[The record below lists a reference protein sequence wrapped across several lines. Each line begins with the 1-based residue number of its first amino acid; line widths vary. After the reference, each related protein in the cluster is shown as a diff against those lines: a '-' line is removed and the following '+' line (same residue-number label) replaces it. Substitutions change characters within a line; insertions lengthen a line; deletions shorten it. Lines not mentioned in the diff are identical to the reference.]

1 VRRVAR
7 LGGAFAHLV
16 VASTSG
22 WAQSGDDSYGFY
34 DPPLSYSETLQGVV
48 RSGRAPPL
56 GGPLG
61 RLRDLFPAIG
71 ACWAPPAGLSRLE
84 SLEVTV
90 RFSLRRDGSLFGA
103 PRVTFATPA
112 AETRA
117 REVLRTSTVEAIRAC
132 TPLEITPALGGAI
145 AGRPIAVRF
154 IYQGPKGRGV

>member
-1 VRRVAR
+1 VA
-7 LGGAFAHLV
+7 LIALSPTMGK
-16 VASTSG
+16 
-22 WAQSGDDSYGFY
+22 AQSGDDSDGFF

-48 RSGRAPPL
+48 RPGRAGPPS
-56 GGPLG
+56 GPLN
-61 RLRDLFPAIG
+61 RLRDIFPAIG
-71 ACWAPPAGLSRLE
+71 ACWSPPPGLSRLE

-117 REVLRTSTVEAIRAC
+117 RDILRTTTVEAIRDC
-132 TPLEITPALGGAI
+132 TPIRLTPALGGAI

>member
-1 VRRVAR
+1 VPRIARVGA
-7 LGGAFAHLV
+7 AFAFLLL
-16 VASTSG
+16 ATTSG
-22 WAQSGDDSYGFY
+22 PAQFGDDSDGFY

-48 RSGRAPPL
+48 RSGRSQPP

-71 ACWAPPAGLSRLE
+71 ACWSPPAGLSRLE
-84 SLEVTV
+84 ILEVTV

-117 REVLRTSTVEAIRAC
+117 RDILRTTTVEAIRAC
-132 TPLEITPALGGAI
+132 TPLKITPALGGAI
-145 AGRPIAVRF
+145 TGRPIAVRF
-154 IYQGPKGRGV
+154 IYQGPKGRGA